1 MARLF
6 NRKDQPSRWGEDQ
19 EAVEPPPPLVLPEPT
34 NPDFY
39 DPGWDDWGEPNKKGR
54 RIALIALIVL
64 AVATLSGIAFKHQ
77 IKALFKGDPVTTTTP
92 KLASKSTLFNIQSA
106 PGATPPTNFTGKDSG
121 TTGPFALGNGLS
133 AVSFTCKCTSALGVR
148 ILDDQGDI
156 AAIPVNQSTAG
167 RLLGSVPVV
176 LPAGSYTAQV
186 TGKGSW
192 ALSFTTPNNPPT
204 LDVPF
209 RITTGGPELIGPFSG
224 ASAVT
229 MSYGAVFPSAT
240 PVVLSA
246 VDLKGNKIKDILQTQ
261 ASGVTSA
268 NVEALGQPY
277 YVQAQATL
285 GTWYLSVAPRLQ
297 Q

>member
-6 NRKDQPSRWGEDQ
+6 KRNDQPSRWGEDQ
-19 EAVEPPPPLVLPEPT
+19 EVVEPPPPLVLPEPT

-39 DPGWDDWGEPNKKGR
+39 DPGWDEWAEPNNKWKR
-54 RIALIALIVL
+54 VAIVALIVL
-64 AVATLSGIAFKHQ
+64 AVAALSAILFKHQ
-77 IKALFKGDPVTTTTP
+77 IKTLFKGAPVTTTTP
-92 KLASKSTLFNIQSA
+92 KLANKATLFNVQSA
-106 PGATPPTNFTGKDSG
+106 PGAEPPTNFTGKDSS
-121 TTGPFALGNGLS
+121 TTKPFALGNGLS
-133 AVSFTCKCTSALGVR
+133 VVSFTCKCSTALGVR
-148 ILDDQGDI
+148 ILDSQGDI

-167 RLLGSVPVV
+167 RLLGSVPVT
-176 LPAGSYTAQV
+176 LAAGSYTAQV
-186 TGKGSW
+186 TGKGNW

-204 LDVPF
+204 LDIPF
-209 RITTGGPELIGPFSG
+209 RITTGGPELIGPFPGS
-224 ASAVT
+224 SAVT

-246 VDLKGNKIKDILQTQ
+246 IDLKGNKIKDILQTQ

-268 NVEALGQPY
+268 NVDELGQPY

-285 GTWYLSVAPRLQ
+285 GTWYLSVVPRQ